1 MVGAREP
8 EKDNS
13 MGRHEKKKTWVLTK
27 AAQGLCQIYRKERKH
42 DKLEKWWRP
51 STFSEGF

>member
-13 MGRHEKKKTWVLTK
+13 MGRHEKKKSWVPTK
-27 AAQGLCQIYRKERKH
+27 AAQGLCQIYRKERKR